1 MPLINLGL
9 LIGFFI
15 AGYTILTHFFHRK
28 NMKEKLEPMLDKAK
42 SELQTTPSILN
53 QSKLF
58 QKHQIKPITKK
69 AYKASHAV
77 LEQLTEIMGLIQKYG
92 HLPEARKEIKTQLDN
107 ILPRQMEIVQN
118 LNRLRAFH
126 KRILAVDWSIY
137 SAQTRNQLGSLD
149 GPSKIILKKELSD
162 EYRKLGIERELQ
174 NNEQRIQ
181 NYQLELRQNLQ
192 QAGILL
198 INGNPHEAINLV
210 QHAIGLEKG
219 ALGLLEQ
226 LRDLEKQMLSHTKK
240 EIAMGRR
247 AEALA
252 YS

>member
-1 MPLINLGL
+1 M
-9 LIGFFI
+9 
-15 AGYTILTHFFHRK
+15 THFFHRK